1 MVGIDDGLERERSR
15 EQRLSMGLGS
25 QRCGLDEARSR
36 GGGLGMIDAGDWERQ
51 HRGATMA
58 GIMASS
64 REIGGL

>member
-1 MVGIDDGLERERSR
+1 MNLKVEVVV
-15 EQRLSMGLGS
+15 
-25 QRCGLDEARSR
+25 

-64 REIGGL
+64 REIGGLCDRIEGRRRLGSDCLLGKSGHL